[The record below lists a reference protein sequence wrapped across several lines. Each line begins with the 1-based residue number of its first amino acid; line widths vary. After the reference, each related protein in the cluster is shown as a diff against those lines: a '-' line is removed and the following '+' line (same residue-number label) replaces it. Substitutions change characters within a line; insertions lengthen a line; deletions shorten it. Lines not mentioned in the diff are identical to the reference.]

1 MDIQEILKS
10 TGLTVGDIR
19 SRHASGVIKMDDDKV
34 EDLREDIGDI
44 SEVRDFGKFIAL
56 LSSEIDFNKY
66 KNMLL
71 IVGFDS
77 IMSGKS
83 NIENELT
90 EYLKDWSILRTS
102 SSDGIFIKKGKP
114 DDRGILFDME
124 GGKPFYKKVE
134 VTKRTSI
141 DIDKLKKDLD
151 TVNKQLSNK
160 KFIDNAPASKVEEA
174 KAKKE
179 RIERQ
184 LKELESNESLNFLKS
199 FKNF

>member
-1 MDIQEILKS
+1 MDIQEILKE

-19 SRHASGVIKMDDDKV
+19 SRHASGVIKLDDDKV
-34 EDLREDIGDI
+34 EDLRNDLGEI
-44 SEVRDFGKFIAL
+44 SEVRDFGKFIEL
-56 LSSEIDFNKY
+56 LTNDIDFEKY
-66 KNMLL
+66 KNLLL

-83 NIENELT
+83 NIDNELT
-90 EYLKDWSILRTS
+90 EYLKDWHILRTS
-102 SSDGIFIKKGKP
+102 TSDGIFIKKGKP

-124 GGKPFYKKVE
+124 GRNSFYKKIE
-134 VTKRTSI
+134 SIKKTSV
-141 DIDKLKKDLD
+141 DINKLKKDLD
-151 TVNKQLSNK
+151 TVNKQLTNQR
-160 KFIDNAPASKVEEA
+160 FIDNAPASKVAEA

-184 LKELESNESLNFLKS
+184 IKELESNESLTFLKS